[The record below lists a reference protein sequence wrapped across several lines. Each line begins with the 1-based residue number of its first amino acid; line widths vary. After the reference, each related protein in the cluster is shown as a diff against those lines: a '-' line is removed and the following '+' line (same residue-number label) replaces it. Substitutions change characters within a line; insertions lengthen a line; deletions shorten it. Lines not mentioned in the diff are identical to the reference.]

1 MIFYFLIPLVILCI
15 FFYIY
20 KNYKI
25 KKNVFAKISKL
36 AELNNY
42 NITKSND
49 KISDFILENDNDII
63 FIKYINIPKNSS
75 ITVNS
80 KSTWCLRYGGGSR
93 EGRSY
98 PNKEYLTDLTP
109 FLNKEY
115 NCNKKVRKVTLIYPS
130 TEKLLKYIN
139 ESEIITLKQSD
150 IVYGTQII
158 LFCNIDEFLFEST
171 PHSHC
176 F

>member
-1 MIFYFLIPLVILCI
+1 MIFYFLIPLIILFI

-63 FIKYINIPKNSS
+63 FIKYI
-75 ITVNS
+75 
-80 KSTWCLRYGGGSR
+80 CYGR
-93 EGRSY
+93 
-98 PNKEYLTDLTP
+98 N
-109 FLNKEY
+109 F
-115 NCNKKVRKVTLIYPS
+115 
-130 TEKLLKYIN
+130 
-139 ESEIITLKQSD
+139 
-150 IVYGTQII
+150 
-158 LFCNIDEFLFEST
+158 
-171 PHSHC
+171 H
-176 F
+176 